1 MLSTPPLPPSTV
13 VTRCIGTRSA
23 PADPQPSP
31 YTDEQHARSLAAMEG
46 SPSIIWAALGK
57 FTEPR
62 WALAA
67 IVGAALL
74 TVGGGMVALNL
85 KVGDLDPGAPELRPE
100 SRYNRD
106 VAYINGHY
114 QLSGDQ
120 FVVIVKTPDGGCE
133 KFETLKET
141 ERLGKVL
148 QQLPGV
154 QQTFSLADNVRNT
167 IAGLNEGNPK
177 WLTIS
182 RNPMLLG
189 GAVNWIT
196 TDSPEVVDRACSVI
210 PLVAYLT
217 DHKAETL
224 DRVVAAVEA
233 FAKEHD
239 DENLEFL
246 LAAGSAGVEAV
257 TNIVVRDSILKMYA
271 AVYGAVALLCFIT
284 FRSWRAVLV
293 ALVPLVIT
301 SILCKTLMVWLGIGL
316 KVATLPVIAL
326 GVGIGVDYAL
336 YLLSVQLAQQRSGLP
351 LGVAYR
357 NAVTF
362 TGKVVALVGITLAA
376 GVVTWAWSPIKFQA
390 DMGILLTFML
400 LWNMIG
406 ALILIP
412 ALSYFLLG
420 GRKEAP
426 EAADTAGAQRGALRG
441 KDSTGAHVL
450 VGR

>member
-1 MLSTPPLPPSTV
+1 VGVSRNAAV
-13 VTRCIGTRSA
+13 
-23 PADPQPSP
+23 
-31 YTDEQHARSLAAMEG
+31 RSLAAMD
-46 SPSIIWAALGK
+46 SPPSAIWAGLGK

-67 IVGAALL
+67 IVGAAVL
-74 TVGGGMVALNL
+74 TIGGGMVALNL
-85 KVGDLDPGAPELRPE
+85 KIGDLDAGAPELRPE

-114 QLSGDQ
+114 QLSSDQ
-120 FVVIVKTPDGGCE
+120 FVIIVKTPDGGCE

-148 QQLPGV
+148 QQIPGV

-217 DHKAETL
+217 DHKADTL

-284 FRSWRAVLV
+284 FRSWRAVVV

-301 SILCKTLMVWLGIGL
+301 SILCKTLMVLLGIGL

-336 YLLSVQLAQQRSGLP
+336 YLLSVQLAQQRAGLP
-351 LGVAYR
+351 LGEAYK

-376 GVVTWAWSPIKFQA
+376 GVITWVWSPIKFQA

-412 ALSYFLLG
+412 ALSYFLLRG
-420 GRKEAP
+420 GNAAP
-426 EAADTAGAQRGALRG
+426 EAADKAG
-441 KDSTGAHVL
+441 
-450 VGR
+450 GRKAVCDKEPPVVHAMAKR